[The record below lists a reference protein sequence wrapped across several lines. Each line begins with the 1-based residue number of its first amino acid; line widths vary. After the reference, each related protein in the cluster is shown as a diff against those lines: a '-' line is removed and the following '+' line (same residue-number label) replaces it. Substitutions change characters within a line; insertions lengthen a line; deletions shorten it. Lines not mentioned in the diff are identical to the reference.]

1 MGRITTLHCRITMC
15 QVIIRVVSPVRQALA
30 EQIWFQFWNFF
41 FLCRHQHLRDDRAK
55 EMFADDGQARLHLMC
70 RENCAPIAKSSTAR
84 T

>member
-41 FLCRHQHLRDDRAK
+41 FFVATNICETIVRKKCSQTTGK
-55 EMFADDGQARLHLMC
+55 
-70 RENCAPIAKSSTAR
+70 PVSI
-84 T
+84 